1 MSTNIDSSIIKKLDK
16 GRIFEMIGSQP
27 DQLRQNYAD
36 TMNQDVTAEDGVG
49 VTNIVLAGMGGSAL
63 AANIIKNW
71 LYDQF
76 VVPFEVVRGYDLP
89 DYVGPASLVI
99 LSSYSGNTEE
109 TLACYEKALG
119 QGAKI
124 VIMSAGGELA
134 GFAKKKGHALLEL
147 PDGYQ
152 PRLAVFAGLKALACL
167 FDDMRLVSSTD
178 LRGQLINASD
188 FLNKIKFMMSPDNE
202 KNNTAMD
209 IAQRLQG
216 KIALVYAGSALGS
229 AAYKW
234 KIDINE
240 NGKQLAFYNTYPE
253 LSHNEFQGWMF
264 PKDKPLVSVQ
274 LESKFEN
281 QQMQKRM
288 DVTKKLLHEHGFEPI
303 VVNAQGETR
312 LEQLLTTIMLGDYVS
327 AYIGILNGI
336 DPTPVKLVEEL
347 KKKLG

>member
-1 MSTNIDSSIIKKLDK
+1 MSASINPSIIKKLDN

-134 GFAKKKGHALLEL
+134 GFAKKKGHTLLEL

-202 KNNTAMD
+202 KNNTA
-209 IAQRLQG
+209 I
-216 KIALVYAGSALGS
+216 
-229 AAYKW
+229 
-234 KIDINE
+234 E
-240 NGKQLAFYNTYPE
+240 
-253 LSHNEFQGWMF
+253 
-264 PKDKPLVSVQ
+264 
-274 LESKFEN
+274 
-281 QQMQKRM
+281 
-288 DVTKKLLHEHGFEPI
+288 
-303 VVNAQGETR
+303 
-312 LEQLLTTIMLGDYVS
+312 
-327 AYIGILNGI
+327 IGRAH
-336 DPTPVKLVEEL
+336 V
-347 KKKLG
+347 